1 MLRAVNVQLLLSIP
15 LNGFLI
21 MYSIMYSRV
30 QFERLRRA
38 FNSIEWIHGFYSR
51 KLSFVDEEL
60 SIPLNGFSGRDPS
73 WVVLERTILRLS
85 IPLNGFLELYLKEQF
100 LDFQFH

>member
-15 LNGFLI
+15 LNGFL
-21 MYSIMYSRV
+21 IMYSRV

-60 SIPLNGFSGRDPS
+60 SIPLNGFCIITAY
-73 WVVLERTILRLS
+73 VVCGNFSISIHMDSIQLS
-85 IPLNGFLELYLKEQF
+85 PREGAS
-100 LDFQFH
+100 